1 MELSLYLA
9 QLMSVALVVV
19 GLALLLR
26 SDHYVKAYK
35 SWMKNEGLMLLTAM
49 LTLVVGLAIVL
60 VHNVWV
66 SSWEVLI
73 TIVGWGAVLKGVVLL
88 LLPKEMEKLVNSLM
102 KTKWLLPLGAV
113 IWIVGGLYLGYYAW
127 V

>member
-9 QLMSVALVVV
+9 QLMSVVLVVI

-26 SDHYVKAYK
+26 NGYYVKAYK
-35 SWMKNEGLMLLTAM
+35 SWMKNEGLMLFTAM
-49 LTLVVGLAIVL
+49 VTLVTGVVL
-60 VHNVWV
+60 VLAHNVWV
-66 SSWEVLI
+66 ASWEVLI
-73 TIVGWGAVLKGVVLL
+73 TIVGWGAVLKGVILL
-88 LLPKEMEKLVNSLM
+88 LLPKEMEKLINSLM

-127 V
+127 L